1 MVEQLLNH
9 IHRHELC
16 KTTDKILLAVSGG
29 IDSMVMLHLFRQAGF
44 DVGVAHCNFQL
55 RGDDSLADEALVA
68 QECATLGVPFHHKR
82 FDTGAYAVA
91 AGLSIQMAA
100 RQLRYD
106 FFDTLLHAHG
116 YVYLATAHHL
126 NDVLE
131 TTILNLVKG
140 TGMDGLQGVPVKNG
154 SIIRPLLFA
163 TKEML
168 VAYARLHRLQ
178 WREDVSN
185 ASEDY
190 QRNFIRH
197 QVIPR
202 LKELNPGL
210 EHTYRSTNERITA
223 SVQFARNYIDSV
235 AAEAITTS
243 DSSIIIRKKEIDST
257 ASPAVMLWELIKDK
271 GFNFAQCQEIV
282 TDHQSGK
289 KFFSSTH
296 ELFTDR
302 EAYILQEKSNTHVAD
317 VTIEAQA
324 PLVSNGHGELHFDVQ
339 TRSQFTLS
347 KDPLLA
353 QLDLDKIT
361 YPLVWRCWQHGDS
374 FVPLG
379 MQHSKKLSD
388 FFIDLKIPLPEKEK
402 ITVLESAGVIVW
414 VVGLRIHDHYK
425 ITAGTSRILTVQ
437 LNSRQQGIVG
447 SRQ

>member
-1 MVEQLLNH
+1 
-9 IHRHELC
+9 
-16 KTTDKILLAVSGG
+16 
-29 IDSMVMLHLFRQAGF
+29 MVMLHLFRQAGF

-68 QECATLGVPFHHKR
+68 QVCATQDIPFYHKR

-91 AGLSIQMAA
+91 TGLSIQMAA

-106 FFDTLLHAHG
+106 FFDTLLKTHG

-131 TTILNLVKG
+131 TTLLNLVKG
-140 TGMDGLQGVPVKNG
+140 TGMEGLQGVPVKNG

-163 TKEML
+163 TKETL
-168 VAYARLHRLQ
+168 TEYAALHKLQ

-202 LKELNPGL
+202 LKELNPAL
-210 EHTYRSTNERITA
+210 ENTYRSTNERITA
-223 SVQFARNYIDSV
+223 GVQFARNYIDSV
-235 AAEAITTS
+235 AAEAVTTS
-243 DSSIIIRKKEIDST
+243 GNSISIRKKELDST

-271 GFNFAQCQEIV
+271 GFNFGQCREIV
-282 TDHQSGK
+282 AAHQPGK
-289 KFFSSTH
+289 KISSSTH

-302 EAYILQEKSNTHVAD
+302 GAYILQRKDHTQVAD
-317 VTIEAQA
+317 VTIEARV
-324 PLVSNGHGELHFDVQ
+324 PMVSNGHGELHFDVL
-339 TRSQFTLS
+339 TRAQFTLS

-361 YPLVWRCWQHGDS
+361 YPLVWRTWQHGDS

-388 FFIDLKIPLPEKEK
+388 FLIDLKIPLPAKEK

-414 VVGLRIHDHYK
+414 VVGLRMHDHYK
-425 ITAGTSRILTVQ
+425 ITAGTSRILSVRFSSKQ
-437 LNSRQQGIVG
+437 
-447 SRQ
+447 

>member
-44 DVGVAHCNFQL
+44 NVGVAHCNFQL

-68 QECATLGVPFHHKR
+68 QVCAALGVPFYHKR

-91 AGLSIQMAA
+91 TRLSIQMAA

-106 FFDTLLHAHG
+106 FFDSLLKNHG
-116 YVYLATAHHL
+116 YAYLATAHHL

-131 TTILNLVKG
+131 TTLLNLVKG
-140 TGMDGLQGVPVKNG
+140 TGMEGLQGVPVKNG
-154 SIIRPLLFA
+154 HIIRPLLFA

-168 VAYARLHRLQ
+168 TAYAVLHRLQ

-210 EHTYRSTNERITA
+210 ENTYRSTNERITA
-223 SVQFARNYIDSV
+223 SVQFARHYIDGV

-243 DSSIIIRKKEIDST
+243 GGSISIRKKELEGT
-257 ASPAVMLWELIKDK
+257 ASPSVMLWELIKDR

-282 TDHQSGK
+282 TDHQPGK
-289 KFFSSTH
+289 KFFSATH

-302 EAYILQEKSNTHVAD
+302 GAYILQEKNHTHVAD
-317 VTIEAQA
+317 VTVEAQA
-324 PLVSNGHGELHFDVQ
+324 SLVSNGRGELHFDVQ
-339 TRSQFTLS
+339 TRAQFALS

-361 YPLVWRCWQHGDS
+361 YPLVWRCWRNGDS
-374 FVPLG
+374 FIPLG

-388 FFIDLKIPLPEKEK
+388 FLIDLKIPLAEKEK
-402 ITVLESAGVIVW
+402 VTVLESAGVIVW

-425 ITAGTSRILTVQ
+425 ITPQTSQMLTVHF
-437 LNSRQQGIVG
+437 NSRQ
-447 SRQ
+447 

>member
-55 RGDDSLADEALVA
+55 RGDDSNADEALVA
-68 QECATLGVPFHHKR
+68 GVCADLRVPFYHKR

-91 AGLSIQMAA
+91 TGRSIQMAA

-106 FFDTLLHAHG
+106 FFDTLLNAHG
-116 YVYLATAHHL
+116 YAYLATAHHL

-168 VAYARLHRLQ
+168 TTYATLHRLR

-210 EHTYRSTNERITA
+210 ENTYRSTNERITA
-223 SVQFARNYIDSV
+223 GIQFARNYIDMV
-235 AAEAITTS
+235 AAEAITMS
-243 DSSIIIRKKEIDST
+243 GNNISISKKKLGSM

-271 GFNFAQCQEIV
+271 GFNFAQCQEIAA
-282 TDHQSGK
+282 DHQPGK
-289 KFFSSTH
+289 RFFSSTH
-296 ELFTDR
+296 ELITDR
-302 EAYILQEKSNTHVAD
+302 ASYILQEKSHGHVAD

-324 PLVSNGHGELHFDVQ
+324 PLVTNGHGVLHFDVK
-339 TRSQFTLS
+339 TREQFTLS

-361 YPLVWRCWQHGDS
+361 YPLAWRCWRNGDS

-388 FFIDLKIPLPEKEK
+388 FLIDLKIPLPEKEK
-402 ITVLESAGVIVW
+402 ITVLVSAGVIVW

-425 ITAGTSRILTVQ
+425 ITPQTSRILTIR
-437 LNSRQQGIVG
+437 LTVG
-447 SRQ
+447 HA

>member
-1 MVEQLLNH
+1 
-9 IHRHELC
+9 
-16 KTTDKILLAVSGG
+16 
-29 IDSMVMLHLFRQAGF
+29 MVMLHLFRQAGF
-44 DVGVAHCNFQL
+44 DIGVAHCNFQL

-68 QECATLGVPFHHKR
+68 QVCATLGVPFYNKR

-91 AGLSIQMAA
+91 TGLSIQMAA

-106 FFDTLLHAHG
+106 FFDTLLKAHG

-140 TGMDGLQGVPVKNG
+140 TGMEGLQGVPVKNG

-163 TKEML
+163 TKEEL
-168 VAYARLHRLQ
+168 TAYARLHRLP

-210 EHTYRSTNERITA
+210 ENTYRSTSERITA
-223 SVQFARNYIDSV
+223 SVQFARNYIDTV

-243 DSSIIIRKKEIDST
+243 GSSISIRKKELDST

-271 GFNFAQCQEIV
+271 GFNFGQCREIV
-282 TDHQSGK
+282 TEHQSGK

-302 EAYILQEKSNTHVAD
+302 ETYILQEKSHTHVAD
-317 VTIEAQA
+317 VTIEAQV
-324 PLVSNGHGELHFDVQ
+324 PLVSNGHDELHFDVQ
-339 TRSQFTLS
+339 SRAQFTLS

-353 QLDLDKIT
+353 QLDVDKIT
-361 YPLVWRCWQHGDS
+361 YPLVWRCWQNGDS

-388 FFIDLKIPLPEKEK
+388 FLIDLKIPLPEKEK

-425 ITAGTSRILTVQ
+425 ITPQTSRILTIHLRDCQ
-437 LNSRQQGIVG
+437 
-447 SRQ
+447 